1 MKSRKAPCI
10 AIAVACALYFAACTP
25 DRAMDFGPEGEI
37 STPPDDHLS
46 REILAEFAG
55 HDFTL
60 GENDKQA
67 EVRLRTWE
75 PGRRVILP
83 YWLGIN
89 PVLPGFRRPTV
100 GRIYVVS
107 EALLVRPLAPNE
119 YLIRAGSKMFKSDT
133 ILKTT
138 RTHYLD
144 TGKMLPTVV
153 RFLGT
158 RTITVPRDAPLSG
171 TVTMKV
177 PILKEASLPAYIDRR
192 LDGYAKYE
200 VLDST

>member
-1 MKSRKAPCI
+1 MKMTMSACAAI
-10 AIAVACALYFAACTP
+10 AIACVLSFAACTP

-37 STPPDDHLS
+37 STPPEDQLS
-46 REILAEFAG
+46 REILIEFAG

-67 EVRLRTWE
+67 QVRLRTWE

-89 PVLPGFRRPTV
+89 PVLPGFRRPTL

-107 EALLVRPLAPNE
+107 EALLVRPLGPNQ

-144 TGKMLPTVV
+144 TGKMLPIVV
-153 RFLGT
+153 RFVGT
-158 RTITVPRDAPLSG
+158 RTITVPRDPPHSG
-171 TVTMKV
+171 TVTIKAPV
-177 PILKEASLPAYIDRR
+177 LKEVSLPAYIDRR

-200 VLDST
+200 VLNPA

>member
-1 MKSRKAPCI
+1 MTTGTYSHI
-10 AIAVACALYFAACTP
+10 ATVVACFLCFAGCTA

-37 STPPDDHLS
+37 STLPDDQLS
-46 REILAEFAG
+46 REILIEFAG

-67 EVRLRTWE
+67 EVRLRAWE

-89 PVLPGFRRPTV
+89 PVLPGFRRPTL
-100 GRIYVVS
+100 GRIYVIS
-107 EALLVRPLAPNE
+107 EALMVRPLAPNE
-119 YLIRAGSKMFKSDT
+119 HLIRAGSTMFKSDA
-133 ILKTT
+133 ILKTV

-153 RFLGT
+153 RFVGT
-158 RTITVPRDAPLSG
+158 RTITVPRDAPQSG
-171 TVTMKV
+171 TVTIKAPV
-177 PILKEASLPAYIDRR
+177 LKEVSLPAYIDRR

-200 VLDST
+200 VLSPA